1 MEIFYDIRK
10 LRNGKSDAIERSQTI
25 TVLKPIIKK
34 NNPKSVGIKA
44 LVLGALW
51 MALLYSEGIVG
62 MELESFGV
70 GFVVAHAVFTTI
82 NFAFMSFSDGFELY
96 SIGKIGVA
104 VDALASDV
112 HVLWKEAYSLG
123 TVEKND
129 AACETALIK
138 ALVRLRRGLAKA
150 ERTSGSL
157 IGLRFTMYVMVCV
170 TVSISIAT
178 QDYSKKGFV
187 LIYLFLILGPMLG
200 KPMNVMAYSKV
211 LKQLASLE
219 RELKELSYMEGHSSL
234 SRYLHDTERIT
245 FRLLGA
251 SIDSNLVV
259 RILLVV
265 LSVGA
270 TYLQY
275 YLLRTRTGS

>member
-1 MEIFYDIRK
+1 
-10 LRNGKSDAIERSQTI
+10 
-25 TVLKPIIKK
+25 
-34 NNPKSVGIKA
+34 
-44 LVLGALW
+44 
-51 MALLYSEGIVG
+51 
-62 MELESFGV
+62 
-70 GFVVAHAVFTTI
+70 
-82 NFAFMSFSDGFELY
+82 
-96 SIGKIGVA
+96 
-104 VDALASDV
+104 
-112 HVLWKEAYSLG
+112 
-123 TVEKND
+123 
-129 AACETALIK
+129 
-138 ALVRLRRGLAKA
+138 
-150 ERTSGSL
+150 
-157 IGLRFTMYVMVCV
+157 
-170 TVSISIAT
+170 
-178 QDYSKKGFV
+178 
-187 LIYLFLILGPMLG
+187 
-200 KPMNVMAYSKV
+200 MAYSKV